1 MQACNS
7 MQYLLLMEYDP
18 KWLETRICLLAHNL
32 WKFGFEIFFI
42 VNNRFSCTKPIPI
55 LHM

>member
-1 MQACNS
+1 MEACNS

-18 KWLETRICLLAHNL
+18 KWLETWICLLAHNF
-32 WKFGFEIFFI
+32 WKLGFEIFFI